1 MPGFLNKRVHRISV
15 KPGTVILGWNSH
27 INFPS
32 ASFLLAHISSHVTN
46 MNQSNLGFKKS
57 TVTDFFFCGFICFA
71 FHSTQKFDIRGDL
84 FDRRRSFLFLSVMHF
99 IFQLSLNE
107 NGKWSV
113 FV

>member
-46 MNQSNLGFKKS
+46 MNQSKLGFKKS
-57 TVTDFFFCGFICFA
+57 TVTDFALWLFYLFC
-71 FHSTQKFDIRGDL
+71 L
-84 FDRRRSFLFLSVMHF
+84 SFYSE
-99 IFQLSLNE
+99 I
-107 NGKWSV
+107 
-113 FV
+113 

>member
-32 ASFLLAHISSHVTN
+32 ASFLLAHVTN

-57 TVTDFFFCGFICFA
+57 TVTDFALWLFYLFC
-71 FHSTQKFDIRGDL
+71 L
-84 FDRRRSFLFLSVMHF
+84 SFYSE
-99 IFQLSLNE
+99 I
-107 NGKWSV
+107 
-113 FV
+113 